1 MFEWCTYA
9 EKNLLQ
15 SKKSSSLPDRSV
27 MARDDEGTFLDD
39 KSKDGDAENA
49 ASIERGE
56 EDDAANGNKSIEECD
71 GEEMTMADHHF
82 TVKNLLQSEL
92 RKVERS

>member
-9 EKNLLQ
+9 ENNLLQ
-15 SKKSSSLPDRSV
+15 SKKSSILSNRSV

-39 KSKDGDAENA
+39 ESKDDDVENV

-56 EDDAANGNKSIEECD
+56 EDDAANGNKSSEECD
-71 GEEMTMADHHF
+71 GEDMTMADHQF
-82 TVKNLLQSEL
+82 TVNYLLQSEL
-92 RKVERS
+92 RRIDRS

>member
-15 SKKSSSLPDRSV
+15 YKNSSYLSDRFV
-27 MARDDEGTFLDD
+27 MARNDEGTFLDD
-39 KSKDGDAENA
+39 KSKDDNAENV

-82 TVKNLLQSEL
+82 TVNNLLQSEL
-92 RKVERS
+92 KKVERY